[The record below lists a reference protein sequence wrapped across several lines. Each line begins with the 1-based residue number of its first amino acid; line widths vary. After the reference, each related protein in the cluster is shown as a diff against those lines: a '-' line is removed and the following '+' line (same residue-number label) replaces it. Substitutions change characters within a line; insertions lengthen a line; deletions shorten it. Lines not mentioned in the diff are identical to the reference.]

1 MKVIVA
7 GMPKTGT
14 KSMNAA
20 LKKLGYSVY
29 DFPENAFLLSNE
41 YENIVCKGWEISD
54 FRRMYE
60 NVDAVVDFPAFYF
73 WDEIHKAFPDAK
85 VGIFGY

>member
-14 KSMNAA
+14 KSMHAA
-20 LKKLGYSVY
+20 LEMLGYSVY
-29 DFPENAFLLSNE
+29 DFPENAFILTDE
-41 YENIVCKGWEISD
+41 YDKIVCKGWETDD

-60 NVDAVVDFPAFYF
+60 NIDAVVDYPAFYF
-73 WDEIHKAFPDAK
+73 WDEIHKAFPEAK
-85 VGIFGY
+85 VCPYT